1 MSRPM
6 IDREATAELLLEAAE
21 ELIRERGAYEI
32 SVTDLA
38 LACGMSQ
45 SNVYRFFDSKEA
57 LFDAI
62 AERWFRDFGVAMEAI
77 LNADMPVREKLFRF
91 FECRLILKLAR
102 YDSDPALF
110 MSYLALGESHHD
122 VVDGYIDLA
131 THHLAVLVSEAM
143 AEGEF
148 AGRAIDEVVG
158 LINLMTIPFC
168 DPHMIVEH
176 RGQATPDNLRRVMD
190 VIFAGLGQPE
200 QARQTLR
207 LAS

>member
-45 SNVYRFFDSKEA
+45 SNVYRFFASKEV

-62 AERWFRDFGVAMEAI
+62 AERWFREFGVAMEAV
-77 LNADMPVREKLFRF
+77 LSADLPVREKLCRF
-91 FECRLILKLAR
+91 FECRLTLKLAR
-102 YDSDPALF
+102 YDADPALF
-110 MSYLALGESHHD
+110 MSYLALGDSHPD

-131 THHLAVLVSEAM
+131 THHLAELIAEAM
-143 AEGEF
+143 VEGEF
-148 AGRAIDEVVG
+148 AGRGIDEVLG

-168 DPHMIVEH
+168 DPHMIVVH
-176 RGQATPDNLRRVMD
+176 RAQATPDNLRRVMD
-190 VIFAGLGQPE
+190 VIFAGLAAPE
-200 QARQTLR
+200 QARPALR